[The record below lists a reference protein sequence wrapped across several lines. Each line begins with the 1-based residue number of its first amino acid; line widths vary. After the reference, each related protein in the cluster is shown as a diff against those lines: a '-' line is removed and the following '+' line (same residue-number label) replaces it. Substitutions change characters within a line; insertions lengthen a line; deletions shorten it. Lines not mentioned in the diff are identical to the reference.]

1 MIVGSLVNAAT
12 VFGGSLIGIFL
23 KRFVSER
30 YEEIVFQGLGL
41 STMMLSLSMMLSL
54 KNPLPVIFSV
64 VLGGLVGEWLRL
76 EERFLRLGE
85 RLRQK
90 LPGMKSNFAEGLVST
105 SVLFCVGA
113 MTITGCLQ
121 EGLTGDFTILLTKAL
136 LDGFASIVLA
146 TTWGWGVF
154 AAGFVVLIF
163 QGGLTLLARWIGP
176 WMSDFL
182 VAQLVGTGGILVLG
196 IGMKLLGIK
205 PVKTLALLPSL
216 GFIVILSLV
225 FPG

>member
-1 MIVGSLVNAAT
+1 MIIGSMVNAAT
-12 VFGGSLIGIFL
+12 VFAGSLVGIFL
-23 KRFVSER
+23 KRFVSDK
-30 YEEIVFQGLGL
+30 YEEIAFQGLGL
-41 STMMLSLSMMLSL
+41 STIMLSLSMMLSI

-64 VLGGLVGEWLRL
+64 VLGGLVGEWLQL
-76 EERFLRLGE
+76 ENRFLILGE
-85 RLRQK
+85 KLRER
-90 LPGMKSNFAEGLVST
+90 LPGMRSNFAEGVVSA

-121 EGLTGDFTILLTKAL
+121 EGVTGDFSILLTKAL

-182 VAQLVGTGGILVLG
+182 IAQLVGTGGILVLG

-205 PVKTLALLPSL
+205 PVRTLSLLPSL
-216 GFIVILSLV
+216 LFIVIFSLV
-225 FPG
+225 FPH